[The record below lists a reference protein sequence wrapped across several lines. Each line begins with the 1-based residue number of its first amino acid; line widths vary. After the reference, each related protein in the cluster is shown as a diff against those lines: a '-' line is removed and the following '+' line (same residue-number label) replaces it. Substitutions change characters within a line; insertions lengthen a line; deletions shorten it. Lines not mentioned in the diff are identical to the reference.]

1 MLETRFQLSLAALLV
16 LLVLAVLQCRMLNKS
31 DQRLKEVRAQQALV
45 GRIDDM
51 KKDLVQRIKAGKKV
65 KAKPA
70 EKLIL
75 QGTVLKSGLYHALIN
90 GVVYKK
96 GESVSGYKIIEIFK
110 NSAILEN
117 KTTKILYRLQ
127 ISNLP

>member
-1 MLETRFQLSLAALLV
+1 MLESRFQLSLAALLV
-16 LLVLAVLQCRMLNKS
+16 LLGLTVVQCQMFKKS
-31 DQRLKEVRAQQALV
+31 DQRLKEVRAQKALV
-45 GRIDDM
+45 ERIDDM
-51 KKDLVQRIKAGKKV
+51 KKDIAQRIRAGKKV
-65 KAKPA
+65 KAKPS

-117 KTTKILYRLQ
+117 KTTRVLYRLQ